1 MFLMC
6 AGNEAFFVALYLARW
21 VHSPIGVGPE
31 LVSGLTWPIV
41 AALVTGP
48 ISFVKNLINI
58 VQLWKASKMLV
69 GVDIAERQAAREAAQ
84 KAQVAS
90 LKEREKGDL

>member
-1 MFLMC
+1 MK
-6 AGNEAFFVALYLARW
+6 W
-21 VHSPIGVGPE
+21 VHTP
-31 LVSGLTWPIV
+31 LATALGLSTALPWDITWPEAI
-41 AALVTGP
+41 ALFCFP
-48 ISFVKNLINI
+48 IAFYKNLIVNV

-84 KAQVAS
+84 KAQAAS